1 MLDDYAALIAEGRV
15 HVIGTPDLT
24 GILVLIP
31 ETDAL
36 LLDNI
41 AVAPGAQGTG
51 VGKRLMATALEAAQ
65 EAGVDWVWLG
75 VWEHNQKAIAFYAHQ
90 GFEPFGRHSFRLG
103 DDVQIDVMMRKKIA
117 QD

>member
-15 HVIGTPDLT
+15 HVIGSPDLT

-65 EAGVDWVWLG
+65 EAVGGSTLPLSGSSNPVARWT
-75 VWEHNQKAIAFYAHQ
+75 
-90 GFEPFGRHSFRLG
+90 GRSSITPPISSSVR
-103 DDVQIDVMMRKKIA
+103 
-117 QD
+117 

>member
-51 VGKRLMATALEAAQ
+51 VGKRLMTFAEDQARAAGYGRIRLYTHERMAENVAIYLRIGYRETHRATQ
-65 EAGVDWVWLG
+65 
-75 VWEHNQKAIAFYAHQ
+75 N
-90 GFEPFGRHSFRLG
+90 GFPRVFMEKRLT
-103 DDVQIDVMMRKKIA
+103 
-117 QD
+117 